1 MNTTTRRYG
10 GKMKLKIV
18 KQFAPQVQETQ
29 VFDLDDPKL
38 TFTLINDDQ
47 EMDLNEFIESA
58 EMIAERMT
66 DYIEQ
71 EEADDWADNGFDD
84 GEE

>member
-1 MNTTTRRYG
+1 
-10 GKMKLKIV
+10 MKLKIV
-18 KQFAPQVQETQ
+18 KQFAPEVKETQ

-84 GEE
+84 EEE